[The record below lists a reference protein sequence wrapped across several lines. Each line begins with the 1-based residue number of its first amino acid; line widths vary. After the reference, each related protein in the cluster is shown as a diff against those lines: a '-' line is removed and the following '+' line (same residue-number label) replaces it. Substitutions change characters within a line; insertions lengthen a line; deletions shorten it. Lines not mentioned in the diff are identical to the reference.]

1 MEAEVVIKIADNIIS
16 PLGST
21 TAENYQA
28 ILSGRSELR
37 FYEGLWGLPEPCVL
51 SLIPRQQYPTH
62 DGHTLFEELAIR
74 SASSALQECGLD
86 PSSPRVQFVVSTTK
100 GNVHL
105 LGEQPSS
112 YEADRV
118 LLPVAAQVI
127 ADHFRNPMPPVVVS
141 NACTSGLT
149 AQIVAMRLLQQHQC
163 DYAVVIGA
171 DIQSPFI
178 VSGFQSFKALSPT
191 PCRPYDQGRTGLNLG
206 EAAATIILQRV
217 PACEAHGWQ
226 LVQGA
231 VRNDANHISGP
242 SRTGEGSYQAL
253 QAVLHGIDPAQ
264 LAFVNA
270 HGTATLYNDEMES
283 IAITRAGLSST
294 PVNSLKGYYGHTMG
308 AAGVLETLLSM
319 CALDHHTILPTRG
332 VQTLGVSHPI
342 QVTTTLQST
351 PLNSFVK
358 LLSGFGGCNAALL
371 FRGLL

>member
-37 FYEGLWGLPEPCVL
+37 FYEGLWDLPEPCVL

-127 ADHFRNPMPPVVVS
+127 ADHFRNPLPPVVVS

-149 AQIVAMRLLQQHQC
+149 AQIVAMRLLQQRHC

-206 EAAATIILQRV
+206 EAAATMILKRV
-217 PACEAHGWQ
+217 PAGHADGWQ
-226 LVQGA
+226 LVRGA

-253 QAVLHGIDPAQ
+253 KAVLREASEAEG
-264 LAFVNA
+264 L
-270 HGTATLYNDEMES
+270 TCL
-283 IAITRAGLSST
+283 IAGSRRRQ
-294 PVNSLKGYYGHTMG
+294 
-308 AAGVLETLLSM
+308 E
-319 CALDHHTILPTRG
+319 
-332 VQTLGVSHPI
+332 
-342 QVTTTLQST
+342 
-351 PLNSFVK
+351 K
-358 LLSGFGGCNAALL
+358 LLSLLGEDAPPVIRRNMSLPERGPVFMELALVK
-371 FRGLL
+371 GLEFDAVILADADPEEYPDSDLGRHRLYTAISRATRKVSIFAESDMTPLLAGREERK